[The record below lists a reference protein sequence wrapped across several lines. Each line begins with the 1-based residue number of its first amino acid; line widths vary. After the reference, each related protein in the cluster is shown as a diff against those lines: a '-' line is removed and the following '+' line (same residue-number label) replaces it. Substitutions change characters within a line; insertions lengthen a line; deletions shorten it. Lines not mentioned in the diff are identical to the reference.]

1 MMKRK
6 FNEGK
11 GAQNPEQKRPRSQS
25 GYIGDPRLVPRV
37 RQVSTS
43 ASCFPKTYLCCNIL
57 YGATVRSSA
66 ARITYI
72 LHHCQLSDI
81 FPF

>member
-1 MMKRK
+1 MKRK

-37 RQVSTS
+37 RQVS
-43 ASCFPKTYLCCNIL
+43 IL
-57 YGATVRSSA
+57 GSDLYSQNRSL
-66 ARITYI
+66 YY
-72 LHHCQLSDI
+72 H
-81 FPF
+81 